1 MRNQSAQVMAERF
14 VEEAHWLGAGPGWI
28 LRRCLLQPCLLH
40 SCLLHSCLLRRV
52 IPSVP
57 VPPTLN
63 AADALV
69 VLGLSFLGEGR
80 RCCHTR
86 QHRLKF

>member
-1 MRNQSAQVMAERF
+1 MKAERF
-14 VEEAHWLGAGPGWI
+14 VEATRSLSAGPGWI
-28 LRRCLLQPCLLH
+28 LRRCLLQPFLLH

-86 QHRLKF
+86 LRRLKF